1 MFLSID
7 NPIIT
12 DESSFLDRLSLG
24 GQTLLLGMAVVFA
37 MLFVIY
43 LCMIAMQAVFTRK
56 SAKPAK
62 STASEKPV
70 ETPEPAMQVT
80 ESVPDT
86 QTSDEQLVAA
96 ITAAIAAYTG
106 DAPSSF
112 RVVSFKKR

>member
-1 MFLSID
+1 MFLSIE

-12 DESSFLDRLSLG
+12 DDSSFLDRLSLG
-24 GQTLLLGMAVVFA
+24 GQTMLLGLLVVFA

-43 LCMIAMQAVFTRK
+43 LCMMIMQAVFTRRSK
-56 SAKPAK
+56 KAAKKTVPVMSTEVPA
-62 STASEKPV
+62 
-70 ETPEPAMQVT
+70 PAVQT
-80 ESVPDT
+80 TDAAFT
-86 QTSDEQLVAA
+86 QTDDTQLVAA

>member
-12 DESSFLDRLSLG
+12 DESSFLDRLGLG
-24 GQTLLLGMAVVFA
+24 GQTLLLGMVVVFA

-43 LCMIAMQAVFTRK
+43 LCMVAMQAVFTRK
-56 SAKPAK
+56 SPKTAKG
-62 STASEKPV
+62 TASEKPV

-80 ESVPDT
+80 EAVPDT

>member
-12 DESSFLDRLSLG
+12 DDSSFLDRLGLG
-24 GQTLLLGMAVVFA
+24 GQTMLLGMVVVFV

-43 LCMIAMQAVFTRK
+43 LCMMGMQAVFTRK
-56 SAKPAK
+56 SKKAAKKA
-62 STASEKPV
+62 ASEKPADAPASTV
-70 ETPEPAMQVT
+70 QAADAADIQTDDTP
-80 ESVPDT
+80 
-86 QTSDEQLVAA
+86 LVAA

>member
-7 NPIIT
+7 NPNIT
-12 DESSFLDRLSLG
+12 DESSFLDRLGLG
-24 GQTLLLGMAVVFA
+24 GQTLLLGMVVVFA

-43 LCMIAMQAVFTRK
+43 LCMVAMQAVFIRK
-56 SAKPAK
+56 SPKTAKG
-62 STASEKPV
+62 TASEKPV

-80 ESVPDT
+80 EAVPDT

>member
-12 DESSFLDRLSLG
+12 DESSFLDRFSLG
-24 GQTLLLGMAVVFA
+24 GQTLLLGMVVVFA

-43 LCMIAMQAVFTRK
+43 LCIVAMQAVFTRK
-56 SAKPAK
+56 SLKTAKD
-62 STASEKPV
+62 TASEKSAQA
-70 ETPEPAMQVT
+70 AMQAT

-86 QTSDEQLVAA
+86 QTSDEELVAA

>member
-24 GQTLLLGMAVVFA
+24 GQTLLLGMIVVFA

-43 LCMIAMQAVFTRK
+43 LCMSAMQAVFTRK
-56 SAKPAK
+56 QKKAVKD
-62 STASEKPV
+62 TASENHTEAPAPV
-70 ETPEPAMQVT
+70 VQTSEAV
-80 ESVPDT
+80 SDT
-86 QTSDEQLVAA
+86 QTSDAQLVAA

>member
-12 DESSFLDRLSLG
+12 DKSSFLDRLSLG
-24 GQTLLLGMAVVFA
+24 GQTMLLGMIVVFA

-56 SAKPAK
+56 SKKTAKD
-62 STASEKPV
+62 TVSEKPV
-70 ETPEPAMQVT
+70 EAPAVQT
-80 ESVPDT
+80 IESVPDT
-86 QTSDEQLVAA
+86 QMSDTQLVAA